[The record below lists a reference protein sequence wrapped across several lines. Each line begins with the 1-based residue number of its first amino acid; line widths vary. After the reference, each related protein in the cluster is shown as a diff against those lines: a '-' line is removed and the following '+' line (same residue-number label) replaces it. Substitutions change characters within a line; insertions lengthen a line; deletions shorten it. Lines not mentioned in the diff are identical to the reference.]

1 MNCWFFGNLG
11 YCFRGFRCRY
21 VHADCGV
28 DGPCLS
34 RELRHLSHFE
44 HINTTKWLR
53 KCWIRGQ
60 QLPEDAIA
68 NTSILLAAKN
78 YVSARLLQTLTAVE
92 WTSWVVERPDLRP
105 ILSGACMELA
115 AQTFQVHTDGLT
127 NGGLTNDGLTN
138 GGLAKEL
145 LALLPVH
152 TVVAC
157 DVVVSC
163 AVCQESAVT
172 DEKLRTLPCLHRF
185 HVDCIDTWLAMA
197 TTCPVCKTSVIV

>member
-28 DGPCLS
+28 DGPCVS

-44 HINTTKWLR
+44 HVDTTRWLR

-68 NTSILLAAKN
+68 NSSILLTAN
-78 YVSARLLQTLTAVE
+78 NCISARRLQTLTATE
-92 WTSWVVERPDLRP
+92 WTSWVIERPDLRP
-105 ILSGACMELA
+105 ILSGVCMELA
-115 AQTFQVHTDGLT
+115 AQTFQAHTIGPTNGLTEGPTDG
-127 NGGLTNDGLTN
+127 
-138 GGLAKEL
+138 L

-152 TVVAC
+152 TVVAT

-172 DEKLRTLPCLHRF
+172 GEKLRTLPCLHRF
-185 HVDCIDTWLAMA
+185 HVDCIDKWLAMA
-197 TTCPVCKTSVIV
+197 TTCPLCKTSARV

>member
-1 MNCWFFGNLG
+1 
-11 YCFRGFRCRY
+11 
-21 VHADCGV
+21 V
-28 DGPCLS
+28 S

-44 HINTTKWLR
+44 HINTTRWLR

-68 NTSILLAAKN
+68 NSSILLTAN
-78 YVSARLLQTLTAVE
+78 NCISARRLQTLTATE

-105 ILSGACMELA
+105 ILSGVCMELT
-115 AQTFQVHTDGLT
+115 AQAFQAHTEG
-127 NGGLTNDGLTN
+127 
-138 GGLAKEL
+138 L

-152 TVVAC
+152 TVVAT

-172 DEKLRTLPCLHRF
+172 GEKLRTLPCLHRF
-185 HVDCIDTWLAMA
+185 HVDCIDKWLAMA
-197 TTCPVCKTSVIV
+197 TTCPLCKTSARV

>member
-1 MNCWFFGNLG
+1 MNCWFFCNLG

-21 VHADCGV
+21 LHADCYI

-34 RELRHLSHFE
+34 RELRHLSQFE

-92 WTSWVVERPDLRP
+92 WTSWVTEHPDLRP

-115 AQTFQVHTDGLT
+115 AQTFQPHRNNLSVP
-127 NGGLTNDGLTN
+127 
-138 GGLAKEL
+138 KEIL
-145 LALLPVH
+145 ELLPVH
-152 TVVAC
+152 TIVKTDAVTI
-157 DVVVSC
+157 C
-163 AVCQESAVT
+163 AVCQESFVT
-172 DEKLRTLPCLHRF
+172 GDKLRTLPCFHQF
-185 HVDCIDTWLAMA
+185 HVTCIDQWLLMA
-197 TTCPVCKTSVIV
+197 TTCPICNHFFKFDD

>member
-1 MNCWFFGNLG
+1 MNCWFFSNLG

-21 VHADCGV
+21 LHADCNV
-28 DGPCLS
+28 DEPSLS
-34 RELRHLSHFE
+34 RKLRRFE

-60 QLPEDAIA
+60 QLPEDAIT
-68 NTSILLAAKN
+68 NSSILLAAN
-78 YVSARLLQTLTAVE
+78 NCVSARRLQTLTAVE

-105 ILSGACMELA
+105 ILSGVCMELA
-115 AQTFQVHTDGLT
+115 AQTFQPHTEGDLA
-127 NGGLTNDGLTN
+127 NGFLVN
-138 GGLAKEL
+138 GDFVNGDLVEEL

-152 TVVAC
+152 TVLAS

-197 TTCPVCKTSVIV
+197 TTCPVCKTSARV

>member
-1 MNCWFFGNLG
+1 MNCWFFSNLG

-21 VHADCGV
+21 LHADCDV
-28 DGPCLS
+28 DEPSLS
-34 RELRHLSHFE
+34 RKLRRFE
-44 HINTTKWLR
+44 HINTTRWLR

-68 NTSILLAAKN
+68 NSSILLAAN
-78 YVSARLLQTLTAVE
+78 NCVSARRLQTLTAVE

-105 ILSGACMELA
+105 ILSGVCMELA
-115 AQTFQVHTDGLT
+115 SQTFQPHTEGDL
-127 NGGLTNDGLTN
+127 
-138 GGLAKEL
+138 L

-152 TVVAC
+152 TVLAS

-197 TTCPVCKTSVIV
+197 TTCPVCKTSARV